1 MRNRNYDEEIG
12 MNKKIVLIAALFLLS
27 LLLWAGDTAVF
38 VDLGFSADGRT
49 YMFGQYGVQSDTL
62 KPWADL
68 YVIDVASS
76 SFVPG
81 GRINYM
87 HDSSVTAGH
96 DGSGALFRIIARNTA
111 LADRYNIGYLLL
123 GKLLYVSI
131 ENGIPAERETVE
143 FPAGLSYK
151 ATLTSNVRDSAGASF
166 SISLERKTSEGSIRL
181 YTVGNAGTI
190 RPGIVSYK
198 ICRIFASPRNDA
210 LIFVIEMRRKNSSGS
225 TDIRYMVE
233 TVRL

>member
-12 MNKKIVLIAALFLLS
+12 MNKKIMLAAALLLLS

-38 VDLGFSADGRT
+38 VDLGFSADGKT
-49 YMFGQYGVQSDTL
+49 YMFGQYGVQTDTL
-62 KPWADL
+62 RPWADL
-68 YVIDVASS
+68 YVIDVASN

-87 HDSSVTAGH
+87 HDSSVMAGR
-96 DGSGALFRIIARNTA
+96 DGSGALYRVIARNTG
-111 LADRYNIGYLLL
+111 LADRYNIGYLLQ
-123 GKLLYVSI
+123 GQLLYVSI
-131 ENGIPAERETVE
+131 ENGVPPERETIE
-143 FPAGLSYK
+143 FPVGLSYR
-151 ATLTSNVRDSAGASF
+151 AVLTSNVRDSAGSSF
-166 SISLERKTSEGSIRL
+166 SISLERRTDDGSIRC
-181 YTVGNAGTI
+181 YTVGNAGI
-190 RPGIVSYK
+190 KRPGIVSYK

-210 LIFVIEMRRKNSSGS
+210 LIFVIEMRKRNSSGS